1 MEDRLLFCPS
11 AFKHHETEA
20 DIYRVIETKIYE
32 GRIKGQDN
40 KFAIVGFNTKGNPVE
55 VMYNI
60 IDSGS
65 VQVFH
70 AMKARKGVIAQ
81 LDRLNGGQDGEND
94 Q

>member
-1 MEDRLLFCPS
+1 MEDRVLFSSS

-20 DIYRVIETKIYE
+20 DIYRAIETKIYE
-32 GRIKGQDN
+32 GRIKGWDN
-40 KFAIVGFNTKGNPVE
+40 KSAIIGFNTQGNPIE

-65 VQVFH
+65 IQVFY

-81 LDRLNGGQDGEND
+81 LDRLNGGSDGISD
-94 Q
+94 R

>member
-1 MEDRLLFCPS
+1 MEDRSSTNSLVVFNPS

-20 DIYRVIETKIYE
+20 DIYRAIETKIYE
-32 GRIKGQDN
+32 GRIKGRDN
-40 KFAIVGFNTKGNPVE
+40 KFAIVGFNTKGNPIE

-60 IDSGS
+60 INSGN

-81 LDRLNGGQDGEND
+81 LDRLNGG
-94 Q
+94 